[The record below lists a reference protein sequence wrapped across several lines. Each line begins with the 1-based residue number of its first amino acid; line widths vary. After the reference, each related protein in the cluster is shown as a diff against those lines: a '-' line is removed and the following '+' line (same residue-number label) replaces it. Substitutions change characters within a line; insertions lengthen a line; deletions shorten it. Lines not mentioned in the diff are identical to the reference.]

1 MLLDPITLTRH
12 GGPTLPAR
20 LIPACLAGWR
30 RVTLRGTPWPA
41 LRRDRNAHVTG
52 AILHLSA
59 AAPARLRKFEEPP
72 YLRRRVVVTT
82 ARGKPA
88 AFAWIAPGATSR
100 PWFRRPAP
108 P

>member
-12 GGPTLPAR
+12 GGPSLPAR
-20 LIPACLAGWR
+20 LIPARLTGWQ
-30 RVTLRGTPWPA
+30 RVTLRGTPWPT
-41 LRRDRNAHVTG
+41 LRRDRTAHVTG
-52 AILHLSA
+52 AVLHLSA
-59 AAPARLRKFEEPP
+59 TALARLKNFEEPP

-82 ARGKPA
+82 ARGKTV

-100 PWFRRPAP
+100 PWPPRRTP

>member
-20 LIPACLAGWR
+20 LIPARLIGWR
-30 RVTLRGTPWPA
+30 RVILRGTPWPT
-41 LRRDRNAHVTG
+41 LRRNRTAHVTG

-59 AAPARLRKFEEPP
+59 AALARLRKFEEPP
-72 YLRRRVVVTT
+72 YLRHRVVVTT
-82 ARGKPA
+82 ARGKTA
-88 AFAWIAPGATSR
+88 AFAWIALGATSR
-100 PWFRRPAP
+100 PWFPQPTP